1 MRTPKLAYVV
11 EDDPITS
18 VITELIV
25 RRDLNCGQVQQYGNG
40 QQAYDQLRAVL
51 NDEACIPDVILLDL
65 NMPHMDGWEFLD
77 AFAGL
82 HIPKPVCVFVLT
94 SSIHP
99 NDIAKSRYYKQV
111 RGYFSKPL
119 DAASLVRMRQLLQE
133 CYEAEPVQA
142 SA

>member
-1 MRTPKLAYVV
+1 MKTPELAYVI

-25 RRDLNCGQVQQYGNG
+25 KRDLHCKEVQQYGNG
-40 QQAYDQLRAVL
+40 QQAYDQLRTVL
-51 NDEACIPDVILLDL
+51 NDEARIPDLILLDL
-65 NMPHMDGWEFLD
+65 NMPLMDGWEFLD

-82 HIPKPVCVFVLT
+82 PIPKQVCVFVLT

-99 NDIAKSRYYKQV
+99 DDIAKSKYYKDV

-119 DAASLVRMRQLLQE
+119 DAASMARMQLLLEQTH
-133 CYEAEPVQA
+133 AEPAQA
-142 SA
+142 